1 MPEPHSLGSALGVI
15 IYLSPRSC
23 LEVHSGNVLEREHL
37 VMVKRRARRAGIVT
51 GLDAGAEGG
60 RERPAQKPSMVIM
73 LRKSPQFDEQ
83 MAAAAVRQQSEGRDH
98 RFFGGRGDDNENGD
112 DDDEPPQIPV
122 NLLGGARMEGPSRS
136 GSNPGPSRA

>member
-1 MPEPHSLGSALGVI
+1 MLG
-15 IYLSPRSC
+15 
-23 LEVHSGNVLEREHL
+23 RELL
-37 VMVKRRARRAGIVT
+37 VTVKRRARRAGIVT

-98 RFFGGRGDDNENGD
+98 RFFGGRGDDDEGGD

-122 NLLGGARMEGPSRS
+122 NLLGGLRDPAAAEATPGRAGPD
-136 GSNPGPSRA
+136 PS